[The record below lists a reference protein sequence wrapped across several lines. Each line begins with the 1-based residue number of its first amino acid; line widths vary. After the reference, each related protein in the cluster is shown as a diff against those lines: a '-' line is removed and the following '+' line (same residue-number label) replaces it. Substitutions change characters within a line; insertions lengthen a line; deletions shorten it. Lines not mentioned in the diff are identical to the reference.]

1 MVLGLLALVLAI
13 VMDRMPWVHMD
24 IFIAMLTLTITI
36 VAMAIVKILV
46 IIMGTTI
53 PTVMTMSMLTV
64 GIVAT
69 DITMTMRNPSG
80 CHC

>member
-1 MVLGLLALVLAI
+1 MVLGLLALVLAM
-13 VMDRMPWVHMD
+13 VMDRMPWVRMD
-24 IFIAMLTLTITI
+24 ISIAMLTLTITI
-36 VAMAIVKILV
+36 AAMAIVKIMV
-46 IIMGTTI
+46 IIMGTTV
-53 PTVMTMSMLTV
+53 PSVMTMIIPTV